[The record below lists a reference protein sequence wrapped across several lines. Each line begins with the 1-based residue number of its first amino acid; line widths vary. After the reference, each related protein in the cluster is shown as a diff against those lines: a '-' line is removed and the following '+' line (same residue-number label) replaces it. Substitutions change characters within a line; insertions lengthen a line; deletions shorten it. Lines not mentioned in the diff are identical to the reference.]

1 MRWVCLC
8 ALSSSAV
15 TFSLLSPKSRVELQH
30 IIATR
35 ATRPLFGRIADM
47 RYRRL
52 PSNHRGDRIA
62 CCETPRITG
71 SRLQRPRRA
80 ASWAP
85 VGLRRYLRRARLR
98 APRGG
103 GRLCAAF
110 RYAGAENA
118 WSGSATA
125 HNRKQHIEPVKVKF
139 TPKFGVHDVNEGGLS
154 ASAATDMFTT
164 SSASMTSAQMP
175 SAVPYRCPT
184 CAPVSLSARARP
196 RRQSRHCRWPCAGVV
211 GPRVPACSTAPFPPS
226 LRR

>member
-1 MRWVCLC
+1 MFGDRAPVRSPSPGGSRVPWLDQLAPRRGKHESALSRRSRNRGPMSRRAASSRAAASVPGHVPAGVCPVKRLRRPSPPLRIGPRICDQGATAPTAPRPAIAAMRCVCLC

-15 TFSLLSPKSRVELQH
+15 TFPLLSPKSRVELQH

-47 RYRRL
+47 RYRRR

-71 SRLQRPRRA
+71 SRLRRPRRA

-85 VGLRRYLRRARLR
+85 VGLRRCLRRARLR

-118 WSGSATA
+118 LVRVRHSA
-125 HNRKQHIEPVKVKF
+125 
-139 TPKFGVHDVNEGGLS
+139 
-154 ASAATDMFTT
+154 
-164 SSASMTSAQMP
+164 
-175 SAVPYRCPT
+175 
-184 CAPVSLSARARP
+184 
-196 RRQSRHCRWPCAGVV
+196 
-211 GPRVPACSTAPFPPS
+211 
-226 LRR
+226 